1 MNTKI
6 YHGDLTAENLARA
19 ICTRFDDNNLRAR
32 YSKSGDQYIVQ
43 INSRNTA
50 LSGGKT
56 SIGLTIQQVEEGVA
70 VKLGKQDWLGIAASL
85 GVSALSLRMN
95 PLNILGR
102 LDDIAQDI
110 NNLSLDDRLMEV
122 IDEVASTMGAS
133 QQLSE
138 RIRRTACEYCN
149 AANPVGEP
157 RCIACGAPLGDSQP
171 RTCGRCGFVA
181 APEDVSCGNCGTK
194 LPT

>member
-6 YHGDLTAENLARA
+6 YHGNLTAENLARA

-32 YSKSGDQYIVQ
+32 YSKSGDQYIVK

-56 SIGLTIQQVEEGVA
+56 SIGLTIQQLEEGVA

-85 GVSALSLRMN
+85 GVSALSLRIN
-95 PLNILGR
+95 PLNLLGR

-110 NNLSLDDRLMEV
+110 ENLSLDDRLMEV

-138 RIRRTACEYCN
+138 RMRRLACEYCN
-149 AANPVGEP
+149 TANPVGEP
-157 RCIACGAPLGDSQP
+157 RCLACGAPLGDSQP
-171 RTCGRCGFVA
+171 RTCSKCGFVA
-181 APEDVSCGNCGTK
+181 APEDIVCGNCASK
-194 LPT
+194 LA